1 MTLSPP
7 AARRALVTGAG
18 SGLGA
23 ALVTILR
30 AEGWEVAGIDL
41 HDAQGDHRYQ
51 ADVSDPAEI
60 ADAVQRAATDLGG
73 IEGVANCAGIFRNS
87 LSPVHAL
94 DLEAWHSTLAVNLT
108 GSFHVA
114 RETLPHLMKTR
125 GAMVLVAST
134 AAEHPQPGGVAYAA
148 SKAGARSLARSVA
161 LEYAAQ
167 GVRACSV
174 SSGYM
179 RTAMTEKVL
188 ARDDM
193 RSAIEAS
200 IPAGR
205 AADPAEVATIIAF
218 MLSNRT
224 TFLTGQDVTIDGGG
238 ALMAYVG
245 NTDVARMWSR
255 RDRRGE

>member
-1 MTLSPP
+1 
-7 AARRALVTGAG
+7 
-18 SGLGA
+18 
-23 ALVTILR
+23 
-30 AEGWEVAGIDL
+30 
-41 HDAQGDHRYQ
+41 
-51 ADVSDPAEI
+51 
-60 ADAVQRAATDLGG
+60 
-73 IEGVANCAGIFRNS
+73 
-87 LSPVHAL
+87 
-94 DLEAWHSTLAVNLT
+94 
-108 GSFHVA
+108 
-114 RETLPHLMKTR
+114 
-125 GAMVLVAST
+125 
-134 AAEHPQPGGVAYAA
+134 
-148 SKAGARSLARSVA
+148 
-161 LEYAAQ
+161 
-167 GVRACSV
+167 
-174 SSGYM
+174 M